1 MTECSGSILVTQQVQ
16 DQPGQYKTL
25 AQKLSMDETVARNP
39 QNKDKNFGVQRMQV
53 AMPKWDE
60 NSLLS

>member
-1 MTECSGSILVTQQVQ
+1 
-16 DQPGQYKTL
+16 
-25 AQKLSMDETVARNP
+25 MDETVARNP